1 MVNDLCRQLDFFR
14 AVIFRIPDRVTEDE
28 LELAAVEGA
37 HPSRVGVVRGQV
49 VVVVPEMGEFEFSS
63 VRYIDWLV

>member
-1 MVNDLCRQLDFFR
+1 M
-14 AVIFRIPDRVTEDE
+14 AEDE

-49 VVVVPEMGEFEFSS
+49 VVVVPEMGER
-63 VRYIDWLV
+63 VLLRRRKLNCCATTTAMVA